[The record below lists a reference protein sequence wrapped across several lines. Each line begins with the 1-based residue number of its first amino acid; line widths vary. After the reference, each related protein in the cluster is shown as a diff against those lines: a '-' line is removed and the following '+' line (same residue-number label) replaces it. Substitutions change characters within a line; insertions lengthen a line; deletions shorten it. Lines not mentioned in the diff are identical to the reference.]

1 MLCLIPLSNK
11 TGYLTHIKSGC
22 LYSNNM
28 KIINLVH
35 RVKWKLRLKGFSI
48 QQRLP
53 LLICV
58 LLLTIMIT
66 FGLISYFSVRT
77 AALRTGR
84 ERLHSLSDQLSTML
98 SQSAQ
103 GLIAANRTV
112 ANHNSIK
119 EYLGMLSAAPDSAI
133 AAMEK
138 LYRDSASVL
147 VVLTDKDYRPMI
159 RTGKN
164 GIENRI
170 NFDSLLHRTNHSDN
184 GSIGKMVLV
193 HDSIYYPVTSA
204 ITEKDKVIGHLVRWR
219 VVRNTSAAIER
230 ITQLIGTQAK
240 LYFGNTDNSLWTD
253 LMKPISNPVP
263 ANAKKTNNL
272 FEYYGDNNKKV
283 EGVTTTIKNTP
294 WMVLV
299 QFSEQ
304 SMLVSANRFLGWVIL
319 IGGILVSI
327 GIFIAWRMSRNI
339 TGPLNQLTIA
349 ASHMANGNYS
359 STVAIGR
366 RDEVGKL
373 ARAFNAM
380 AAKVNKANSSLE
392 QKIMETVQMN
402 EQLRELSA
410 HLQNIREDERK
421 HIAREMHDE
430 LGQFLTGLKMD
441 IGWLKKKLPHG
452 QGTAASHEKLI
463 EMSTV
468 IDDAVIFVRKLAAE
482 LRPSILDDLGLIAA
496 LEWHS
501 QEFTRRFNIPV
512 EFHSTI
518 QDLDISPVIATG
530 LFRMYQESL
539 TNVAR
544 HAGAQHVFANLVA
557 SGTGVNLSIQDDGK
571 GFDPGNTGQRKTLG
585 LLGMKERAA
594 MIGGTLDIIS
604 MPGQG
609 TTILINTP
617 LQEVPSLF
625 TTTSSASGK

>member
-1 MLCLIPLSNK
+1 M
-11 TGYLTHIKSGC
+11 
-22 LYSNNM
+22 
-28 KIINLVH
+28 
-35 RVKWKLRLKGFSI
+35 KWKPRLRGFSI

-58 LLLTIMIT
+58 LLLTIMII

-84 ERLHSLSDQLSTML
+84 ERLHSLSDQLSDLL

-103 GLIAANRTV
+103 GLIAANHNV
-112 ANHNSIK
+112 ANHHSIK
-119 EYLGMLSAAPDSAI
+119 EYLEMLPAAPDSAV
-133 AAMEK
+133 ATMQK
-138 LYRDSASVL
+138 LYLDSASVL
-147 VVLTDKDYRPMI
+147 VELTDQDYRPVI
-159 RTGKN
+159 RRSKN
-164 GIENRI
+164 GIDNRI
-170 NFDSLLHRTNHSDN
+170 NFDSLLALTNPDT
-184 GSIGKMVLV
+184 GGIGKMVLV
-193 HDSIYYPVTSA
+193 HDSIYYSVTSA

-263 ANAKKTNNL
+263 ADAKKTSNL
-272 FEYYGDNNKKV
+272 FEYYGDNHKKV
-283 EGVTTTIKNTP
+283 EGVSTTIKNTP

-299 QFSEQ
+299 QFSQQ
-304 SMLVSANRFLGWVIL
+304 SMLLSANRFLGWVIL
-319 IGGILVSI
+319 IGSVLVSI
-327 GIFIAWRMSRNI
+327 GIFIAWHMSRNI
-339 TGPLNQLTIA
+339 TRPLNQLTIA

-359 STVAIGR
+359 STVANDR

-452 QGTAASHEKLI
+452 KDTAASHEKLI
-463 EMSTV
+463 EMSTMV
-468 IDDAVIFVRKLAAE
+468 DEAVIFVRKLAAE

-512 EFHSTI
+512 KFHSSVSNV
-518 QDLDISPVIATG
+518 DASPIIATG

-544 HAGAQHVFANLVA
+544 HAGAQHVFAHLVV
-557 SGTGVNLSIQDDGK
+557 SDTGVHLSIQDDGK
-571 GFDPGNTGQRKTLG
+571 GFDPGNTGERKTLG

-617 LQEVPSLF
+617 LQEVSSLF
-625 TTTSSASGK
+625 TTSSSASGK